1 MEVYTS
7 TLGCCSGRNFGR
19 NSVEIR
25 SKVGKAQ
32 KETKKNNTQL
42 GVCTSLADSYS
53 SPQATTDHENRGSL
67 LMGCVWASGAPD
79 SSRRQPETTREMLSS
94 TRSCEAGS
102 SAKITKNSVCDK
114 NNSTN
119 ISIELEKGQI
129 HSGITLTVFAMSE
142 SPKFHQITKKF
153 KSRIE
158 KRKDRL
164 ASRSTA

>member
-67 LMGCVWASGAPD
+67 LMGCVWASGEPD
-79 SSRRQPETTREMLSS
+79 SSLEAARSDLRGAFVSSNFASQQHKQPRKIAKCFPS
-94 TRSCEAGS
+94 RAGS
-102 SAKITKNSVCDK
+102 YC
-114 NNSTN
+114 
-119 ISIELEKGQI
+119 SIMAAL
-129 HSGITLTVFAMSE
+129 H
-142 SPKFHQITKKF
+142 
-153 KSRIE
+153 R
-158 KRKDRL
+158 R
-164 ASRSTA
+164 